1 MFRLKSVA
9 ADVLLFTPLTQ
20 SILKKRLVKNGQS
33 IVLNYHRLCKT
44 HDPFSPALPVDIFRK
59 QVEWLADNFRIM
71 SVGELVERS
80 SKGKPLDGTA
90 AITFDDGYIDNYELA
105 FPILKSLQLPATF
118 FITINFIDGQLPWFE
133 RIQYAIRKTGKAFGH
148 LKLNGKFYDIP
159 LRSVSERLQAI
170 SFIKSKLKKNQ
181 PWTIESYVDEI
192 EKRLRVPVAESV
204 GTRFMNWE
212 HVREMASAGMEI
224 GSHTLSH
231 PILSLLPDSQARV
244 EIAGSKVRLEE
255 ELRQPVR
262 SFCYPNGKRSDF
274 SEITKKIV
282 KEAGYTS
289 ASTTEVDYFD
299 CKTDLYEIPR
309 FYTSIY
315 HPGTFYLNLLLGRN

>member
-1 MFRLKSVA
+1 
-9 ADVLLFTPLTQ
+9 
-20 SILKKRLVKNGQS
+20 
-33 IVLNYHRLCKT
+33 
-44 HDPFSPALPVDIFRK
+44 
-59 QVEWLADNFRIM
+59 
-71 SVGELVERS
+71 
-80 SKGKPLDGTA
+80 
-90 AITFDDGYIDNYELA
+90 
-105 FPILKSLQLPATF
+105 
-118 FITINFIDGQLPWFE
+118 LPWFE

-181 PWTIESYVDEI
+181 PWTIESYVNEI

-204 GTRFMNWE
+204 GIRFMNWE

-244 EIAGSKVRLEE
+244 EIVGSKVRLEE